1 MVHLALVML
10 VCLVM
15 AGSVQAAVQTR
26 DVEYRDGD
34 TALQGYLAW
43 DDATQGK
50 RPGVVIIH
58 QWMGL
63 TDYEKGRARQLAELG
78 YVAFALDMYGKD
90 ARPNGM
96 QDAAALAGKFRAD
109 RALMRTRA
117 RAGLD
122 ELMKSDLCDDS
133 RVAAMGYCFG
143 GGCALELAR
152 SGAPLVGTV
161 SFHGN
166 LDTPNPAD
174 AKNIR
179 GSVLVCHGADDP
191 HVPPEQVLAFEQ
203 EMRDAKVDWELIAYG
218 NAVHAF
224 TQPGAGN
231 DPSRGAAYNAKADK
245 RSWQAMQ
252 DFFNEVFKA
261 RRP

>member
-1 MVHLALVML
+1 MSYLALVVL
-10 VCLVM
+10 VCLVL
-15 AGSVQAAVQTR
+15 AGTVQAAVQTR
-26 DVEYRDGD
+26 DVEYRDGE
-34 TALQGYLAW
+34 TVLQGYMAW
-43 DDATQGK
+43 DDAVKGK
-50 RPGVVIIH
+50 RPGVLVIH

-90 ARPNGM
+90 ARPKSAE
-96 QDAAALAGKFRAD
+96 DAAKLAGICRSD
-109 RALMRTRA
+109 RALMRSRA

-122 ELMKSDLCDDS
+122 ALMQSEVCDTK

-166 LDTPNPAD
+166 LDTPNPDD
-174 AKNIR
+174 AKKIR

-191 HVPPEQVLAFEQ
+191 HVTAEQVLAFEQ
-203 EMRDAKVDWELIAYG
+203 EMRDAKVDWELNAYG

-231 DPSRGAAYNAKADK
+231 DPSRGAAYNAKADR
-245 RSWQAMQ
+245 RSWEAMQ
-252 DFFNEVFKA
+252 AFFKEVFKQG
-261 RRP
+261 

>member
-1 MVHLALVML
+1 MAHLALVVL
-10 VCLVM
+10 VCLMVS
-15 AGSVQAAVQTR
+15 GSVQAAVQTR
-26 DVEYRDGD
+26 DVEYRHGD
-34 TALQGYLAW
+34 AVLQGYLAW
-43 DDATQGK
+43 DDATEGK
-50 RPGVVIIH
+50 RPGVVIVH

-63 TDYEKGRARQLAELG
+63 TDYEKGRARQLASLG
-78 YVAFALDMYGKD
+78 YVAFALDMYGKGV
-90 ARPNGM
+90 RPTNP
-96 QDAAALAGKFRAD
+96 QEAAAQAGAFRGD
-109 RALMRTRA
+109 RALMRARA

-122 ELMKSDLCDDS
+122 ELMRSDLCDDG

-166 LDTPNPAD
+166 LDTPNPDD
-174 AKNIR
+174 AKDIR

-191 HVPPEQVLAFEQ
+191 HVTAEQVLAFEQ
-203 EMRDAKVDWELIAYG
+203 EMRNAKVDWELNAYG

-231 DPSRGAAYNAKADK
+231 DPSRGAAYNAKADR

-252 DFFNEVFKA
+252 AFFKEVFGQ
-261 RRP
+261 R

>member
-1 MVHLALVML
+1 MAHLALVVL
-10 VCLVM
+10 ACLVVS
-15 AGSVQAAVQTR
+15 GSVQAAVQTR

-34 TALQGYLAW
+34 TVLKGYLAW
-43 DDATQGK
+43 DDAVQGR
-50 RPGVVIIH
+50 RPGVLIIH

-63 TDYEKGRARQLAELG
+63 TDYERGRARQLAELG
-78 YVAFALDMYGKD
+78 YVAFALDMYGKGV
-90 ARPNGM
+90 RPTNA
-96 QDAAALAGKFRAD
+96 QEAAAQAGKFRGD
-109 RALMRTRA
+109 RALMRRRA

-122 ELMKSDLCDDS
+122 TLTGSELCDPK

-152 SGAPLVGTV
+152 SGAPVVGTV

-166 LDTPNPAD
+166 LDTPDPAD

-179 GSVLVCHGADDP
+179 GPILVCHGADDP
-191 HVPPEQVLAFEQ
+191 HVTSEQVLAFEQ
-203 EMRDAKVDWELIAYG
+203 EMRAAKVDWELIAYG

-231 DPSRGAAYNAKADK
+231 EPSRGAAYNAKADR

-252 DFFNEVFKA
+252 DFYKEVF
-261 RRP
+261 RQD